1 MSSASPSASCPA
13 VNTGRRRWLAG
24 ALAAPWL
31 LGQGAAQA
39 QQATLQ
45 IGQSAALTGPL
56 GELGQAMRHGA
67 QAGKTARKGSSNTS
81 HAGHA
86 SCCL

>member
-45 IGQSAALTGPL
+45 IGQAAALTGPL

-67 QAGKTARKGSSNTS
+67 QAGFAVVNQRVCPHWRTGVEN
-81 HAGHA
+81 
-86 SCCL
+86 